1 VELREHFVGYRVEG
15 EVGRFGFTLYE
26 AWDASGAVIGRG
38 NAWFPPRQPREWH
51 QTEGFREEALCLEA
65 SRRSYRDNTAHLN
78 RYRRQWRGGTPVTTL
93 RDNAQKEG
101 ARVLGFLE
109 QHSQG
114 VLAAHGFEQA
124 GRPPKAVVDKITAG
138 ADRRQKAEVVDE
150 QLTTV
155 VEEMGRRGFSPEQI
169 ESARQRAA
177 GGIYEDPAQCTNVSV
192 DDVSVKQQKAHR
204 ERVAASGTPPGGS
217 AALVPPPV
225 LSPGA
230 HQPGKSSRP
239 QVANTV
245 ARIEQDSK
253 HFTLSAGSLGQVLRF
268 VLAFLLHNDL
278 LGGRLHLYTDGYRS
292 LQDTLVTFF
301 AWHPRVWL
309 VLDWY
314 HVVKKFK
321 EDLSRACRAR
331 EIRNRHLVIL
341 VRLLWYGMVT
351 EARRYLDTIPS
362 VEVKDP
368 VSIERLRNYLAR
380 NERSIPCYALRRR
393 LGLRNG
399 SSPVESANNQ
409 VTARRQKRNG
419 MSWSKA
425 GSQALTALSVL
436 VCNHCQNI
444 WVREHTVPL
453 RFVVKK
459 AA

>member
-1 VELREHFVGYRVEG
+1 VELREYHRDYRVEG
-15 EVGRFGFTLYE
+15 EVGRFEFALYE
-26 AWDASGAVIGRG
+26 ACEPGGDVVCRG
-38 NAWFPPRQPREWH
+38 DGWFPPRQPREWH
-51 QTEGFREEALCLEA
+51 KTEGFREEALCLEA

-78 RYRRQWRGGTPVTTL
+78 RYRRQCQGGTPVTTL

-101 ARVLGFLE
+101 ARVLDFLAC
-109 QHSQG
+109 HSQR
-114 VLAAHGFEQA
+114 VLSEHGFEGDGQ
-124 GRPPKAVVDKITAG
+124 PTEAVVIEATAG

-150 QLTTV
+150 QLTAV
-155 VEEMGRRGFSPEQI
+155 VEEMGRRGFSPQQI

-177 GGIYEDPAQCTNVSV
+177 GGVYEDPAHCTNVSV
-192 DDVSVKQQKAHR
+192 DDVDVKKQKAHR
-204 ERVAASGTPPGGS
+204 ERAAAKPGGS
-217 AALVPPPV
+217 ASVVPEPIP
-225 LSPGA
+225 SDA
-230 HQPGKSSRP
+230 ASQAGKSSRP
-239 QVANTV
+239 KVANTV
-245 ARIEQDSK
+245 ARIEQGSK

-278 LGGRLHLYTDGYRS
+278 LGGRLHLFTDGYRS
-292 LQDTLVTFF
+292 LQDTLLAFF

-331 EIRNRHLVIL
+331 EVRNRHLGIL
-341 VRLLWYGMVT
+341 VRFLWYGMVI
-351 EARRYLDTIPS
+351 EARRYLDTIAAAD
-362 VEVKDP
+362 VKDP
-368 VSIERLRNYLAR
+368 ASIERLRNYLER
-380 NERSIPCYALRRR
+380 NEHSIPCYALRRR

-399 SSPVESANNQ
+399 SSGVESANNQ

-425 GSQALTALSVL
+425 GSHALTALSVL
-436 VCNHCQNI
+436 VCNRCQAI

-453 RFVVKK
+453 RFVDNK